1 MIKIL
6 VVEHP
11 PAVRRTLCARLAIEP
26 DLRVVGEADDRA
38 SAVRLARAL
47 QPRVVLL
54 DAEMPDLDL
63 HGTVQAI
70 QSVAAARV
78 VILALHPASV
88 AHALAPAEATVVGK
102 HEGTLALLAAIR
114 RAAGPGG

>member
-1 MIKIL
+1 MIGIL

-11 PAVRRTLCARLAIEP
+11 PAVRRTLCARLALEP

-63 HGTVQAI
+63 GGTVEAI
-70 QSVAAARV
+70 RGVAVAGV
-78 VILALHPASV
+78 VILTLHTASV
-88 AHALAPAEATVVGK
+88 IEALGPAETTVVGK
-102 HEGTLALLAAIR
+102 HEGTAALLAAIR
-114 RAAGPGG
+114 RAAGPGR